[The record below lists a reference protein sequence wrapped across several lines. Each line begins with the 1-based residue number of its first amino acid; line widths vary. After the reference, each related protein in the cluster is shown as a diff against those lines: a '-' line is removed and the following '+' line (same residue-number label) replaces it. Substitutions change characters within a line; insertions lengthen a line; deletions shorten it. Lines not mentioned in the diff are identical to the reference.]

1 MVINSAIGHQHESK
15 KCTSASCCSIHKI
28 WKAIQN
34 IVATGDKQAWK
45 QLSQDPDRIA
55 HVKHALL
62 SSRAHND
69 AGMYPASHKH
79 KVLQFDKQLRT
90 EAIRH
95 FGKAVTDL
103 NALQVALFHRN
114 EAMAC
119 SIVAFLRQHAE
130 PSELHS
136 FLNHVWGERNTSLHL
151 ACFYGMPRLVR
162 MLLDIGVSPDTV
174 NARQLKPADCC
185 KHPGCLASLEL
196 KSTTSPPPARR
207 QSLKATTITQP
218 TTTTT
223 TLQRRASLPT
233 LKDGIKRSNAT
244 TTTTSRQIKS
254 APPSPTSPVTRRPV
268 WATTTTKTNSN
279 VMSTQQQQQQR
290 RVVSSTAIKPSTGVV
305 ARIKKSA
312 ANDNKPADPLKQKSA
327 ATPVIVQ
334 PKEKEKPTP
343 TQSPTTPVA
352 KPDAA
357 SFTMIK
363 PSSPSPCL
371 DVMAT
376 TTLPETNS
384 IKKPCLDSI
393 KEDHQ
398 ASGIAQ
404 DESSPPSPPAAAST
418 SSSPWQPRSSCT
430 GDTTTSHMGHDP
442 LPRMMVMETIPTT
455 VQSSSPLPPGI
466 HASFDHDPTWLLPAA
481 TLYLQVAIACFNQ
494 RLDPKYHHD
503 LMRTCR
509 HSANRTTTTAM
520 DVHGGLPMMAVL

>member
-34 IVATGDKQAWK
+34 IVATGDRQAWK

-130 PSELHS
+130 PTELHS

-196 KSTTSPPPARR
+196 KATTTAPPARR
-207 QSLKATTITQP
+207 QSLKATTTTSTPP
-218 TTTTT
+218 TTI
-223 TLQRRASLPT
+223 QRRASLPT

-244 TTTTSRQIKS
+244 TTTASRQIKS

-268 WATTTTKTNSN
+268 WAAATKTNSN
-279 VMSTQQQQQQR
+279 VMSTQQQQQQQR
-290 RVVSSTAIKPSTGVV
+290 RVVSTSKQSTGVV
-305 ARIKKSA
+305 SRIKKSV
-312 ANDNKPADPLKQKSA
+312 ANDNKSADPLKQKQPKSA
-327 ATPVIVQ
+327 APVIAQ
-334 PKEKEKPTP
+334 PKEKESTP
-343 TQSPTTPVA
+343 AQSPTPVA
-352 KPDAA
+352 KPVAV
-357 SFTMIK
+357 IK
-363 PSSPSPCL
+363 PSTPSPSM
-371 DVMAT
+371 DAKATT

-384 IKKPCLDSI
+384 IKKPCLEST
-393 KEDHQ
+393 KEEQDHQ

-404 DESSPPSPPAAAST
+404 DESPPPPASASTT

-430 GDTTTSHMGHDP
+430 SDTTTTSHMGHDP
-442 LPRMMVMETIPTT
+442 LSRMAMIPP
-455 VQSSSPLPPGI
+455 QPPGI
-466 HASFDHDPTWLLPAA
+466 HSSFDHGMYATWA
-481 TLYLQVAIACFNQ
+481 
-494 RLDPKYHHD
+494 
-503 LMRTCR
+503 
-509 HSANRTTTTAM
+509 
-520 DVHGGLPMMAVL
+520 

>member
-34 IVATGDKQAWK
+34 IVATGDRQAWK

-79 KVLQFDKQLRT
+79 KVLQFDKQLKT

-130 PSELHS
+130 PTELHS

-196 KSTTSPPPARR
+196 KTTTTSAPPPARR
-207 QSLKATTITQP
+207 QSLKATTITLP
-218 TTTTT
+218 TTTTP
-223 TLQRRASLPT
+223 LQRRASLPT

-244 TTTTSRQIKS
+244 TTTTASRQIKS

-268 WATTTTKTNSN
+268 WATAATKTSSN
-279 VMSTQQQQQQR
+279 AMSTQQQQQR
-290 RVVSSTAIKPSTGVV
+290 RVASTSTAIKQPTGVV
-305 ARIKKSA
+305 ARIKKSV
-312 ANDNKPADPLKQKSA
+312 ANDNKSADPLKQKQPKSA
-327 ATPVIVQ
+327 TAPVIAP
-334 PKEKEKPTP
+334 PKQKESTP
-343 TQSPTTPVA
+343 AQSPTSVTKPV
-352 KPDAA
+352 AA
-357 SFTMIK
+357 SFAEIK
-363 PSSPSPCL
+363 PSVSPSPSSL
-371 DVMAT
+371 DAKAGLADT
-376 TTLPETNS
+376 TITLPETNS
-384 IKKPCLDSI
+384 IKKPCLESI
-393 KEDHQ
+393 KEEHQ

-404 DESSPPSPPAAAST
+404 DESPPPPAST
-418 SSSPWQPRSSCT
+418 SSSPSQPRSSCT
-430 GDTTTSHMGHDP
+430 GDTTGTSHMGHDP
-442 LPRMMVMETIPTT
+442 LSRMAMMPPE
-455 VQSSSPLPPGI
+455 PPGI
-466 HASFDHDPTWLLPAA
+466 HASFDHGMCA
-481 TLYLQVAIACFNQ
+481 T
-494 RLDPKYHHD
+494 
-503 LMRTCR
+503 
-509 HSANRTTTTAM
+509 
-520 DVHGGLPMMAVL
+520 